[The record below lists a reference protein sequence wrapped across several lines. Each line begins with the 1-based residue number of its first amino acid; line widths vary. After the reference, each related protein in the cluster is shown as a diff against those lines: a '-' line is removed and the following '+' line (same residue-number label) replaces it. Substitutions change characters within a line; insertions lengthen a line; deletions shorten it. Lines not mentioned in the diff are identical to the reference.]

1 MTQPPNPGAATRRS
15 PKIIL
20 RIVFAVIAIAI
31 LVFLFTRNAQESEE
45 PAAEDPQSA
54 LTDVITAEVRDAT
67 VEFTPGLVAVD
78 FPIRQGPTPSETA
91 LGAQEDTIAILRAVQ
106 ESSLQET
113 VEITARIVPVDQ
125 TGSQDEFEALRV
137 VYLPE
142 TSEQLDFQQI
152 GPEVVWGAA
161 DEQMVHPVLRE

>member
-1 MTQPPNPGAATRRS
+1 MTQPPNPEAATRRS
-15 PKIIL
+15 PKIVL

-31 LVFLFTRNAQESEE
+31 LVLLFMRNAQESEE

-54 LTDVITAEVRDAT
+54 LNDVITAEVRDAT

-91 LGAQEDTIAILRAVQ
+91 LGAQEDTLAILRAVQ
-106 ESSLQET
+106 ESSLQDT

-125 TGSQDEFEALRV
+125 TGQDEFEALRV